1 MTTEEIRDGVREAL
15 AGLLSVEL
23 SAAQDGTP
31 LADIA
36 PEKYD
41 SLGVLDCVAHLEQVF
56 GIAVDLVEDHLLTTF
71 RSVGSIT
78 ALIERK
84 RRDAEVL
91 GAFS

>member
-1 MTTEEIRDGVREAL
+1 MTTEEIREGVRTAL
-15 AGLLSVEL
+15 AGVLGVEL
-23 SAAQDGTP
+23 DAAQDDTP

-41 SLGVLDCVAHLEQVF
+41 SLGVLDCVAKLEQAF
-56 GIAVDLVEDHLLTTF
+56 GISVDLVEDHLLTTF

-84 RRDAEVL
+84 RHDAEVL
-91 GAFS
+91 GVFS